1 MNTIAYFKYNR
12 KKYIITLLK
21 NNRLQFFVKEND
33 RIKVELSKEEIEICE
48 KVINCIKVE
57 KGRSI
62 DLGIKSYNNQLFRLF
77 YDTQLKL
84 YYTDSNNQ
92 DVISYLNFKYNN
104 TPTICANSSKNKTL
118 DSKNRKKF
126 FEVPIKIG
134 KKIVILSIVVGVSLF
149 TVSSC
154 DSPEK
159 YSNIYISESS
169 SEISKYNYSD
179 IENAINKN
187 KYFSQ
192 QEKDLLKSMRFLFD
206 ENHQYMDMNTIVK
219 RLEVMRIIYYS
230 EDDESN
236 IKGLNGVY
244 SYQKNQIRMY
254 NTSSFEDCDI
264 SVLVHEFLHSLQRV
278 SNSFLMELSNELFT
292 RETIRRLCDSGQ
304 IQKDRLNSDNK
315 LDEPV
320 FGKGYDNYMPI
331 YYTLAEIVDERYL
344 RAFQFEGDTNI
355 LVYGLSHCE
364 NSDEKDAKKAFEFI
378 ANINEARK
386 YDKEIGIYLPVEDS
400 FEISKRSYNCLNYY
414 YKIKNGH
421 GIDEDLDV
429 ALYYL
434 QRINLAEFFYDRFS
448 PYSEDVIKEVIEPIL
463 LKHSKVTDE
472 NGLLG
477 FWRNITAK
485 SYLTN
490 DHKNSSITFTYN
502 SPATTTV
509 ELNKSIN
516 EEFREEY
523 TKYKEAQNEI
533 ECR

>member
-1 MNTIAYFKYNR
+1 MNTIAYFEYNR
-12 KKYIITLLK
+12 KKYIITLLQNK
-21 NNRLQFFVKEND
+21 VLKFFVKEND
-33 RIKVELSKEEIEICE
+33 RIKVELSKEEIAICE

-57 KGRSI
+57 KRRSI
-62 DLGIKSYNNQLFRLF
+62 NLGMKSYNNQLFRLF

-92 DVISYLNFKYNN
+92 DIVSYLNFKYNN
-104 TPTICANSSKNKTL
+104 TPTICASSSKNATL
-118 DSKNRKKF
+118 PSKNTKKF

-134 KKIVILSIVVGVSLF
+134 KKIVMISIVVGVSLF
-149 TVSSC
+149 AVSSC

-159 YSNIYISESS
+159 YSNISVYEENQENSQ
-169 SEISKYNYSD
+169 YNYSN
-179 IENAINKN
+179 IENAINRN
-187 KYFSQ
+187 KYFSDK
-192 QEKDLLKSMRFLFD
+192 EKDFLKRLRFLFD
-206 ENHQYMDMNTIVK
+206 ENHQYMDMKTIIK
-219 RLEVMRIIYYS
+219 RLETMRIYYYS
-230 EDDESN
+230 EDDEKN

-254 NTSSFEDCDI
+254 NISSFEECDI
-264 SVLVHEFLHSLQRV
+264 SVFVHEFLHSLQKA

-292 RETIRRLCDSGQ
+292 RETIRRLYDSGQ
-304 IQKDRLNSDNK
+304 IQKDGLNSDNK
-315 LDEPV
+315 LEEPV
-320 FGKGYDNYMPI
+320 FGKAYDNYMPI

-355 LVYGLSHCE
+355 LIYGLSHCE
-364 NSDEKDAKKAFEFI
+364 NSNEQDSQKAFEFV
-378 ANINEARK
+378 ASINEARN
-386 YDKEIGIYLPVEDS
+386 YDKEVGTYLPEENA
-400 FEISKRSYNCLNYY
+400 FPISKKSYDCLDYY

-434 QRINLAEFFYDRFS
+434 QRINLVGFFYDRFM
-448 PYSEDVIKEVIEPIL
+448 PYSEDVIKKVIEPIL
-463 LKHSKVTDE
+463 LEHSEVTDE
-472 NGLLG
+472 EGLLG

-490 DHKNSSITFTYN
+490 DHEISSITFTYN

-509 ELNKSIN
+509 ELNNSIN